1 MAGEPPDLVAVLGA
15 RFAVLTGYRPP
26 GARAP
31 FGHVVVGPS
40 GVFLVEPFDGPG
52 TLRVRGEDVT
62 LDAEP
67 FAATVQ
73 RVRRQSLALQLLL
86 GDALAELDLRVS
98 PVLWVRAARLRARR
112 VAAGVRLAS
121 TRDIRRRIGRGG
133 TVLPAAAV
141 RRLMA
146 LAEARLIPARGL
158 SA

>member
-1 MAGEPPDLVAVLGA
+1 MAGVPPDLEAVLGA

-26 GARAP
+26 GSRVP
-31 FGHVVVGPS
+31 FGHVVVGPT
-40 GVFLVEPFDGPG
+40 GLFLVEPFDGAG
-52 TLRVRGEDVT
+52 TLRVKGEDVT
-62 LDAEP
+62 LDSEP

-73 RVRRQSLALQLLL
+73 RVRRQGLALQLLL
-86 GDALAELDLRVS
+86 GDALAELDLRVA
-98 PVLWVRAARLRARR
+98 PVLWARAARLRARR

-133 TVLPAAAV
+133 TVLPAASV

-146 LAEARLIPARGL
+146 LAEARLIPAEGL